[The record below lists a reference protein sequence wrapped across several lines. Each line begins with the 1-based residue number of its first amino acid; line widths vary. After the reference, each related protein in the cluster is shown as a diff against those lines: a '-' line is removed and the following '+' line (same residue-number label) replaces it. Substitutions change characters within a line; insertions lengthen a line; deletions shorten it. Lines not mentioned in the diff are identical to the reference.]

1 MRKYQNNIGIFMMN
15 FMVLILGVVLLT
27 YIFLSPFKSY
37 QVCDGNIVLDNIYEL
52 LVDRKTL
59 KCLQRNKYVYVDGE
73 KKKFEIISVNRN
85 YYKNYNQVLVR
96 CKSRKEKISISI
108 YRGKKSFLTMF
119 LECWEEDK

>member
-1 MRKYQNNIGIFMMN
+1 MN
-15 FMVLILGVVLLT
+15 FMVLIVSFILLT
-27 YIFLSPFKSY
+27 YIFFSTFPSY

-52 LVDRKTL
+52 LVDRKML

-96 CKSRKEKISISI
+96 CKGKKEKISISI
-108 YRGKKSFLTMF
+108 YRGKKSFMAMF